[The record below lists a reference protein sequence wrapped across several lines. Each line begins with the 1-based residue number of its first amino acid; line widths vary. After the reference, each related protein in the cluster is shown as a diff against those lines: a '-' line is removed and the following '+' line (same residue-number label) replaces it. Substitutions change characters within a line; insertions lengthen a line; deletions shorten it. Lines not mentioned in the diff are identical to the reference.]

1 MEPSNPVWNT
11 VCQNSSTPTTHRL
24 SSAAHSKIHLIAD
37 IEQHSTSEPQQ
48 YTATYD
54 TLPATKL
61 NNFTCIYNGEKS
73 ISGPVGRRLAEM
85 RRHTAQGR
93 GALPGSARP
102 LGRRWPGTHYTY
114 RHIEMGKNPTGK
126 KTDRSHGILSLC
138 QQDRLRSEWVSRDFN
153 VPPANHFTD
162 TLQKQYKIIQ

>member
-11 VCQNSSTPTTHRL
+11 VCQNSSTPTTQRL

-85 RRHTAQGR
+85 RRHTAKGR
-93 GALPGSARP
+93 GRPAR
-102 LGRRWPGTHYTY
+102 LGQAAGETMTRHSLYISTY
-114 RHIEMGKNPTGK
+114 RDGQKPNW
-126 KTDRSHGILSLC
+126 KTNRPQPRYLVTLSTR
-138 QQDRLRSEWVSRDFN
+138 QI
-153 VPPANHFTD
+153 
-162 TLQKQYKIIQ
+162 KI